1 MKAESL
7 SAPKR
12 SGATFDA
19 EHFEQDAPGSN
30 PSLERLFCDSRVATY
45 FRLEAGVARRCLSAE
60 IEFILSNVGPA
71 GNPASKRI
79 VIQIR
84 GTTTVRAKL

>member
-1 MKAESL
+1 MKARVPFG
-7 SAPKR
+7 ADM

-19 EHFEQDAPGSN
+19 KDFERDAPGSN

-45 FRLEAGVARRCLSAE
+45 FRLEAGVARRCLSEE

-71 GNPASKRI
+71 GNAPSKRI
-79 VIQIR
+79 VTQIR
-84 GTTTVRAKL
+84 GTITVRAQL